1 MADNMM
7 IRFKDNAL
15 NMGNERLTEITNDI
29 ISHITSMQEH
39 GLVVAARLAEV
50 KDLELWKGTFDSFAE
65 YTEGCFG
72 LKKSQA
78 YKLAAIGRDYVANTD
93 PKAPITSTLY
103 DGCVNMGYENDYSA
117 TQLIQL
123 LPLKSPEKAKEL
135 QLSGDI
141 NPTMSASQ
149 IKAVVDEN
157 KPPRETSGGS
167 GEGEG
172 DGEGETVH
180 VEVTPEQVL
189 SLKATIT
196 IEESA
201 EGIAHLFIDGEQ
213 ATKKAVMELINGY
226 RYK

>member
-1 MADNMM
+1 
-7 IRFKDNAL
+7 
-15 NMGNERLTEITNDI
+15 
-29 ISHITSMQEH
+29 
-39 GLVVAARLAEV
+39 
-50 KDLELWKGTFDSFAE
+50 
-65 YTEGCFG
+65 
-72 LKKSQA
+72 
-78 YKLAAIGRDYVANTD
+78 
-93 PKAPITSTLY
+93 
-103 DGCVNMGYENDYSA
+103 MGYENDYSA

-149 IKAVVDEN
+149 IKAVVDEH
-157 KPPRETSGGS
+157 KPTRETC
-167 GEGEG
+167 EG
-172 DGEGETVH
+172 DGESEGETVH